1 MNKLIILLL
10 PFIFSC
16 RDSKWKVTPAN
27 KFLAIKKTDT
37 TSYSTFEELYLK
49 GTIKKI
55 TTSDSDYIDNHTHF
69 SLPLVYDK
77 KYDYT
82 KKYVFIEKKYIPDD
96 QKIIIV
102 KYDKE
107 GNALDSIIVDQNT
120 KIINSYIVERNSYTS
135 WLIDSDKRIKT
146 IENVNYFSE
155 SDTSKIKE
163 IVKSLKRKNESY
175 YSTSEYTDEAMI
187 DTCNYIISFK
197 NNKLTKYNYLK
208 KFRPEYEL
216 KLGKDNTSE
225 FSKEFSLMS
234 SLKSEKLFQVDN
246 FFAKN
251 HYTFI
256 PGNKW
261 DFKLYPNGGGVPQC
275 DNFMG
280 SVFFSLLTTPPLKI
294 KINQESICENR
305 NLNELA
311 EYHNVYTEDFLNFY
325 LIEKG
330 IRNPIYY
337 VVKKNET
344 K

>member
-1 MNKLIILLL
+1 LKNLIILLL
-10 PFIFSC
+10 PLLFAC
-16 RDSKWKVTPAN
+16 RDSKWEITPTN
-27 KFLAIKKTDT
+27 TFLAAKAIDT
-37 TSYSTFEELYLK
+37 TTYNTLDELISK
-49 GTIKKI
+49 GVIKII

-69 SLPLVYDK
+69 SLPLVYNK
-77 KYDYT
+77 KYDNT
-82 KKYVFIEKKYIPDD
+82 KKYVFIEKKLFSDN

-120 KIINSYIVERNSYTS
+120 TIINSYIVERNSYTS
-135 WLIDSDKRIKT
+135 WLIDSDNRIKK

-163 IVKSLKRKNESY
+163 IVKSLKSNHESY
-175 YSTSEYTDEAMI
+175 YSTSEYTDEKRI

-197 NNKLTKYNYLK
+197 NNTLTKYNYLK

-234 SLKSEKLFQVDN
+234 SVKSEKLFQVDN
-246 FFAKN
+246 FFAKYHN
-251 HYTFI
+251 SFI

-275 DNFMG
+275 DKYIG
-280 SVFFSLLTTPPLKI
+280 TVFFSLLTTPPLKI

-311 EYHNVYTEDFLNFY
+311 EYHNVYTEDFVNFY

-337 VVKKNET
+337 IVKKVM
-344 K
+344 